1 MLRIKLSPVVS
12 RVAGAAAAASLLGG
26 GLSACAADEDG
37 LVASEGDEINSI
49 APGVGVIALHGSE
62 LSYASESGGDE
73 LLRSKE
79 KMSVEATLGDVIRFL
94 DSADRKIAQ
103 AKQDMVTTTVEV
115 RFFGR
120 DGKEMAKDSY
130 DLDFGKH
137 AMTSLGKSSQFVIPE
152 NAPRMEID
160 LVVGV
165 PGGKGARASN
175 VLGFVPSYP
184 VFGAYLPNKLALFDM
199 DGAGR
204 MRDRI
209 VEGGGLIRGA
219 RATVAYSDW
228 RADRVVDKGSLD
240 LRIGQTQSG
249 NRFGPA
255 IVDAFGELAFEV
267 EAVYTTDGEDWS
279 AVSLATRVDPEV
291 LKTQP
296 NRKRRSYE
304 GGIELSKDAKQ
315 LRMAFRVRAYLVVP
329 PKGQMNLINARHEPG
344 TRVLL
349 REAWDNNEGRDY
361 TLGIDGL

>member
-12 RVAGAAAAASLLGG
+12 RVAGAAAAASMLGS
-26 GLSACAADEDG
+26 GLVACAADEDG
-37 LVASEGDEINSI
+37 AVASEGDEINAI
-49 APGVGVIALHGSE
+49 APGVGVIALHGHE
-62 LSYASESGGDE
+62 LSYASVSGGDE

-79 KMSVEATLGDVIRFL
+79 KMSIEATLGDVIRLL
-94 DSADRKIAQ
+94 DSADRQIAQ
-103 AKQDMVTTTVEV
+103 SKQDMVTTSAEV

-120 DGKEMAKDSY
+120 DGKQLSSDSY

-137 AMTSLGKSSQFVIPE
+137 AMSSIGKSREFVIPE
-152 NAPRMEID
+152 GAPRMEID

-184 VFGAYLPNKLALFDM
+184 IFGAYLPNKLALFDM
-199 DGAGR
+199 DGEGR

-209 VEGGGLIRGA
+209 VEGGGLVRGA
-219 RATVAYSDW
+219 RTTVAYADW

-267 EAVYTTDGEDWS
+267 EAVYTTNGKDWS

-304 GGIELSKDAKQ
+304 GGIELSKDATQ

-329 PKGQMNLINARHEPG
+329 PKGQVSLINPRYAPG
-344 TRVLL
+344 ERVLL
-349 REAWDNNEGRDY
+349 REAWDNNDGRDY
-361 TLGIDGL
+361 SLGIQEN